1 MNQKKNNKYAF
12 LSRLSTGALEEI
24 ICADI
29 DLEDGVGDELV
40 MCVLDVLV
48 ERSGTLEERRAEA
61 DYGFGFR
68 SFLRR
73 VDRCVMTAAQEG
85 RRNFKELCCF
95 QRYGM
100 VKLTY

>member
-29 DLEDGVGDELV
+29 DLEEGVGDELV

-61 DYGFGFR
+61 EKSWIRFQK
-68 SFLRR
+68 LL
-73 VDRCVMTAAQEG
+73 AEG
-85 RRNFKELCCF
+85 GPVRYDSSPRGSKEF
-95 QRYGM
+95 
-100 VKLTY
+100 